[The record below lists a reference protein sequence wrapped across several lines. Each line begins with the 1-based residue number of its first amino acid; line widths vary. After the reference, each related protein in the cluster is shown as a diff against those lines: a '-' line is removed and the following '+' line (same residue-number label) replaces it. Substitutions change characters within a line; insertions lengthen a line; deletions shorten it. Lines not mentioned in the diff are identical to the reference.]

1 MNFIKLKNIDLIHIW
16 IVCID
21 CRNQDLK
28 FGGIKKSQKLT
39 FYSIRFKWVQ
49 FYIKII
55 FTKNPIAKRSQFN
68 TTNLNGEYIYAS
80 IFQNVWPMAPLAP
93 PLAPPLTPPLAHH
106 CLRLCFFLHSIILNI
121 GKEKIIYF
129 KEIKR
134 DLKL

>member
-1 MNFIKLKNIDLIHIW
+1 
-16 IVCID
+16 
-21 CRNQDLK
+21 
-28 FGGIKKSQKLT
+28 
-39 FYSIRFKWVQ
+39 VQ

-80 IFQNVWPMAPLAP
+80 IFQNVWPMAPLTPPLAPPLAPPLTPPLAPPLAPPLTP